1 MKRMKKKIYYNI
13 LNTKHTQNGQRDQK
27 KTDRMHPGFAICI
40 HYLIP
45 LVGVKTRMT
54 VIKSKWSS
62 KHMTA
67 KKRQKNSSEDSV

>member
-1 MKRMKKKIYYNI
+1 
-13 LNTKHTQNGQRDQK
+13 
-27 KTDRMHPGFAICI
+27 MHPGFAICI